1 MATVMATGNADM
13 ENAAVDLVNP
23 RPDANVVMIGCG
35 PGVGVVAAARRASK
49 GLVVGLDPSAVM
61 VERSRARCRRARVE
75 HFTRVERAAAEL
87 LPLSDLSQDAVVS
100 VNNIQ
105 LWSDR
110 VAGLDECVRV
120 LIPGGALVVLLHT
133 WAMPDAVPAE
143 EWIAELTADLSAR
156 GVTVNSSQIQR
167 FRSGPAMV
175 LAGRLA

>member
-23 RPDANVVMIGCG
+23 RPDANVAMIGCG
-35 PGVGVVAAARRASK
+35 PGVGVVAAARRASN
-49 GLVVGLDPSAVM
+49 GMVIGLDPSEVM
-61 VERSRARCRRARVE
+61 VERTRTRCRWARVE
-75 HFTRVERAAAEL
+75 HLTKVERAAAEL
-87 LPLSDLSQDAVVS
+87 LPLPDQSQDAVVS

-110 VAGLDECVRV
+110 AAGLDECVRV
-120 LIPGGALVVLLHT
+120 LVPGGALVVLLHT

-156 GVTVNSSQIQR
+156 GVIVESSQIQR

-175 LAGRLA
+175 LVGRLA